1 MQVVE
6 RFMCGDQSSRH
17 TSDDD
22 AMDGASEAV
31 SDSVEAVGFSPR

>member
-1 MQVVE
+1 
-6 RFMCGDQSSRH
+6 MCGNPSPSH